1 MQIKDLTV
9 GGSCEISLVVKSATA
24 RETKAKKLYL
34 TIEFFDGTDTIQANY
49 WDWASGKIPEPN
61 TILDVLADVTEWQ
74 GNKQLKVTCLKV
86 CTTKTLADFM
96 PKSDFDVPMIY
107 DAVRLMIA
115 DIKDEAL
122 KTVCGFIFD
131 ELKDKWLTVPGAKSV
146 HHAFVGGTL
155 VHSYNVAYIAKAI
168 SEHMYGSN
176 TDLVVAGALLHDVG
190 KLFTY
195 KMDGIN
201 IDTTDAGKLLD
212 HIFIGAEFVGNFAE
226 SHVDMDDPIVHAKL
240 HLLRHIILAHHG
252 SLEFGSP
259 VTPQC
264 IEAYIVHHADALDAT
279 NEQIRVATG
288 KANSNWTDK
297 IWTLANRPHLT
308 HTSVAELME
317 K

>member
-1 MQIKDLTV
+1 MQIKDLIV
-9 GGSCEISLVVKSATA
+9 GTTSEITLVVKSATA
-24 RETKAKKLYL
+24 RETKAKKPYL
-34 TIEFFDGTDTIQANY
+34 ALEFFDGLDTIQANY
-49 WDWASGKIPEPN
+49 WDWTSGKIPEPN

-74 GNKQLKVTCLKV
+74 GNKQLKVVTMKI
-86 CTTKTLADFM
+86 CTTKTIADFM
-96 PKSDFDVPMIY
+96 PKSDFDVRETF
-107 DAVRLMIA
+107 DKARVMIA
-115 DIKDEAL
+115 NITDETL
-122 KTVCGFIFD
+122 RTVCGYIFD
-131 ELKDKWLTVPGAKSV
+131 ELEDKWLTIPGAKSV

-155 VHSYNVAYIAKAI
+155 VHSYHVAIIAKAI
-168 SEHMYGSN
+168 SEHMFGSN

-201 IDTTDAGKLLD
+201 IDTTDAGRLLD

-226 SHVDMDDPIVHAKL
+226 SHVDMDDPIVHAKM

-279 NEQIRVATG
+279 NEQIRVATD
-288 KANSNWTDK
+288 KATSNWTDR
-297 IWTLANRPHLT
+297 IWTLDNRPHVT
-308 HTSVAELME
+308 HTAVAELMG